1 MLLKDFSLILV
12 LRNAQKTRPR
22 PAAVKIYLRIISP
35 PIVQQGQT
43 SITKNYGFFRHLLGT
58 LMANCFIV
66 ASRELWLPEKKA
78 DTALW
83 KSSSCF
89 CITFTYTP
97 QQFLASHHRIRI
109 KQKERQRSSL
119 LVGGLT

>member
-43 SITKNYGFFRHLLGT
+43 SITKNYGFFPPSIRYLDGKLLHCCLEGA
-58 LMANCFIV
+58 LV
-66 ASRELWLPEKKA
+66 AGEE
-78 DTALW
+78 
-83 KSSSCF
+83 
-89 CITFTYTP
+89 
-97 QQFLASHHRIRI
+97 
-109 KQKERQRSSL
+109 
-119 LVGGLT
+119 GGHGVVEE